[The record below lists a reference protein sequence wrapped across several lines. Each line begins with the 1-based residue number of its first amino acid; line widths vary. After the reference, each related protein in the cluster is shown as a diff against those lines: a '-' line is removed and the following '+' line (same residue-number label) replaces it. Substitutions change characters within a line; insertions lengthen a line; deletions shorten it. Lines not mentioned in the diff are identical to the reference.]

1 MVKETSFGSFSKNT
15 ISRLQKT
22 SRFLPNGATFSYFF
36 SNRGVRLI
44 SLAGMDFIPNLSRIS
59 PPLMKLN
66 NWCADWLFSF
76 FLLYELILVEMEDA
90 KRELKRVSGI

>member
-1 MVKETSFGSFSKNT
+1 
-15 ISRLQKT
+15 
-22 SRFLPNGATFSYFF
+22 
-36 SNRGVRLI
+36 
-44 SLAGMDFIPNLSRIS
+44 MDFIPNLSRIS

>member
-1 MVKETSFGSFSKNT
+1 MRVVNWKIKFQFS
-15 ISRLQKT
+15 ISSEWRYV
-22 SRFLPNGATFSYFF
+22 SYFF

-76 FLLYELILVEMEDA
+76 FLLYELI
-90 KRELKRVSGI
+90 